1 MQRFLLIQYYL
12 RFLFPL
18 PWVILP
24 LPRWLIGLFMCL
36 DSFSTSIRFVNYSMV
51 VFKDTVLLICWQ
63 EVLSLDEQMIHSL
76 WVET

>member
-1 MQRFLLIQYYL
+1 
-12 RFLFPL
+12 L